1 MNGAH
6 RGRLSPALNRRT
18 VTTALF
24 AAALFAGYALAP
36 ALADNDHSHDNRGD
50 HSSRGHD
57 RDHDHDR
64 RSAHY
69 QRYPVYVPPPAYY
82 RREPSPGISLVFPI
96 DIR

>member
-1 MNGAH
+1 
-6 RGRLSPALNRRT
+6 LKPAKNRRT
-18 VTTALF
+18 VTMALLAAAVF
-24 AAALFAGYALAP
+24 AACASVP
-36 ALADNDHSHDNRGD
+36 ALADNDHGHDNRGD
-50 HSSRGHD
+50 RDSRGHD

-69 QRYPVYVPPPAYY
+69 QRYPVYAPPPAYY